1 MSSARQDIMAAK
13 MRCPLSVLSFMLLFT
28 AARSTSPQPHL
39 KPRLDHMPL
48 GLPNLPPGL
57 FITYTGVLTGSF
69 QLNSSNLPFDAAQCA
84 AGSGTYFFTDTAN
97 STVRIGMNPPSIDL
111 NPMFFMI
118 HQGVPTLPP
127 PDPEQTALPT
137 PTQAPTEPANPITW
151 TPPFTVG
158 RPTVM
163 PIPIFS
169 AVPRAFHLESGSL
182 DIRQEAADP
191 VLPPGTARSGGFKNL
206 LFASLYTICSQDSR
220 PCGTI
225 RTMDE
230 SGATYNPLRILDLT
244 SPGLLRATTT
254 SEADGEASYTLRGD
268 QSSWVGND
276 TIEWSGLEFSPPA
289 NYTSTTDPPEP
300 EVCTAYRYPPLVW
313 NATTPFTYDLT
324 FSNDSATLSLVLS
337 APLGTATLRLAGAR
351 IVDGMAG
358 PVVDASADAIQVG
371 AGAGGAPRWS
381 FVNGTGFHFDGVTA
395 VANTSV
401 EDGGLFNG
409 QNGLGSGAATLWAG
423 WAGWYSVAFAFVF
436 TVLLM

>member
-1 MSSARQDIMAAK
+1 MATRART
-13 MRCPLSVLSFMLLFT
+13 PLSFLSFMLLFT

-39 KPRLDHMPL
+39 NPRLDHMPL

-57 FITYTGVLTGSF
+57 FITYTGVLAGSF
-69 QLNSSNLPFDAAQCA
+69 QLNSSNVPFDAAQCA

-97 STVRIGMNPPSIDL
+97 STMRIGMNPPSIDP
-111 NPMFFMI
+111 NPVFFMI
-118 HQGVPTLPP
+118 QQGVATLSP
-127 PDPEQTALPT
+127 PDPEQTASPI
-137 PTQAPTEPANPITW
+137 PTQAPTEPASPITW
-151 TPPFTVG
+151 SPSFTLG

-169 AVPRAFHLESGSL
+169 AVPRAFHPESGTL
-182 DIRQEAADP
+182 DVRQEAADP

-206 LFASLYTICSQDSR
+206 LFASLYTICTQNSR

-230 SGATYNPLRILDLT
+230 GEATYNPLRILDLT

-254 SEADGEASYTLRGD
+254 SEADGDASYALRGD
-268 QSSWVGND
+268 QSTWVGND

-289 NYTSTTDPPEP
+289 NYTSTTDPSEP
-300 EVCTAYRYPPLVW
+300 EACTAYRYPPLVW

-324 FSNDSATLSLVLS
+324 FSNTSATLSLVLT

-351 IVDGMAG
+351 MVDGMAG
-358 PVVDASADAIQVG
+358 PVADASADAIQVG
-371 AGAGGAPRWS
+371 TGAGGTPRWS
-381 FVNGTGFHFDGVTA
+381 FVNGTGFHFDGVAA
-395 VANTSV
+395 VANASV

-409 QNGLGSGAATLWAG
+409 QNGLGSGATIVWAG
-423 WAGWYSVAFAFVF
+423 WGGWFSVAFAFAF
-436 TVLLM
+436 IVLLM